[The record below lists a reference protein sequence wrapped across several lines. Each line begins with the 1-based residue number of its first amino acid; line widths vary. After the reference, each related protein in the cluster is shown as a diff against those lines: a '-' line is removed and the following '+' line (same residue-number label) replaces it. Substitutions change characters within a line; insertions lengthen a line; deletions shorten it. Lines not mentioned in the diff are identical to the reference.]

1 MLIFSPNKKNPNIYM
16 NIKCKQTRMGYPI
29 VKSIEF
35 NAKNHSSGAIRKS
48 INADTNKG
56 EVNNNLEQ
64 LIIDCKEN
72 MFISPISFNLNFTTY
87 DA

>member
-1 MLIFSPNKKNPNIYM
+1 M

-48 INADTNKG
+48 TNADMNKG
-56 EVNNNLEQ
+56 EDNNNLEQ
-64 LIIDCKEN
+64 FTSECKEN
-72 MFISPISFNLNFTTY
+72 ILSSPISFNFSFTIY